1 VPAEELFSAPADLTL
16 ITDADELR
24 ELEARGVTEFE
35 RIDALTD
42 VDPETLAYAFRV
54 RDDVK
59 RLRAEI
65 RVRELRAQEEAQLQQ
80 NQVARQLADLR
91 ADFHGSTTEGELA
104 QQQSTM
110 DASAIAEAT
119 AQGVTAALA
128 TFMTDRRG
136 GSVRPDEIARRA
148 TASLS
153 ETRQHAPKP
162 KVPERLAVT
171 ASVDIPGVAHGDSVT
186 SLRSLTDVVQRK
198 AKSMPVTNDGTG
210 NMQLVA
216 TVRNE
221 FQHTIDKRTSLSE
234 VGELLRHITSSDR
247 KQQLLEQ
254 QQNSL
259 TAAGG
264 WCAPSEILYNFFDIS
279 CADGMIDLPTV
290 GITRGGIQFPVSPSL
305 ADTTISGAFGGFAVT
320 FDETSNPWLWTEAS
334 DIAAATGSPTKP
346 CVRVPCPT
354 FDEERLEC
362 YGICLTAGN
371 LTDDSYPEATQ
382 HMIQLLMNAHSHAM
396 NARLIALMVARSNV
410 AVTTGEFAGGG
421 TPATAKPAYQQF
433 LSGVDL
439 GATDYRARYGM
450 CLDDVLEVVAPY
462 WVRNAIRADLAWRN
476 GVDLLSVDDSMINQF
491 FTDRN
496 LRVQWVNDWQVR
508 GASQFGNAST
518 PMTAWPT
525 SAQVMIYAA
534 GTYVH
539 GQGMSLDLGVVR
551 DSVLNTTNDHT
562 AAWSEECHLIARVG
576 PESRLYT
583 ITFSVMGATTIA
595 NLTPGT
601 HIDPFPNL

>member
-1 VPAEELFSAPADLTL
+1 MPAEELFSAPADLTL
-16 ITDADELR
+16 ITNDDELR
-24 ELEARGVTEFE
+24 DLEARGVTEFD
-35 RIDALTD
+35 RIDALSD
-42 VDPETLAYAFRV
+42 VDAETLAYAMRV
-54 RDDVK
+54 KDDLN
-59 RLRAEI
+59 RIRAEL
-65 RVRELRAQEEAQLQQ
+65 RVRELRAQEQAALQQ
-80 NQVARQLADLR
+80 TQVARQLADLR
-91 ADFHGSTTEGELA
+91 ADVHG
-104 QQQSTM
+104 
-110 DASAIAEAT
+110 AT
-119 AQGVTAALA
+119 AQPPTQQAAPAVDVEAIAAAAARGATAGMVALIGE
-128 TFMTDRRG
+128 RRN
-136 GSVRPDEIARRA
+136 GSVRTDDIVRRA
-148 TASLS
+148 TASLA
-153 ETRQHAPKP
+153 ETSQHAPDSR
-162 KVPERLAVT
+162 VPEKRLAVT
-171 ASVDIPGVAHGDSVT
+171 ASVDIPGVAHGDGIT

-210 NMQLVA
+210 NHQLVA
-216 TVRNE
+216 TIRNE
-221 FQHTIDKRTSLSE
+221 FDHTIDKRTSLSE
-234 VGELLRHITSSDR
+234 VGELLRHMTSPD
-247 KQQLLEQ
+247 KQQ
-254 QQNSL
+254 SL
-259 TAAGG
+259 VAGGG
-264 WCAPSEILYNFFDIS
+264 WCAPSEIRYDFFDIS

-290 GITRGGIQFPVSPSL
+290 GITRGGIQFPVSPTL

-371 LTDDSYPEATQ
+371 LTDDAYPEATQ
-382 HMIQLLMNAHSHAM
+382 HMIQLLMNAHAHAM

-410 AVTTGEFAGGG
+410 AVSTGEFAGGG

-450 CLDDVLEVVAPY
+450 CIDDVLEVVAPY
-462 WVRNAIRADLAWRN
+462 WVRNAIRADLAWRT
-476 GVDLLSVDDSMINQF
+476 GVDLLSVPDSMINQF
-491 FTDRN
+491 FVDRN

-534 GTYVH
+534 GTFVH
-539 GQGMSLDLGVVR
+539 GQGLSLDLGVVR
-551 DSVLNTTNDHT
+551 DSVLNATNDFT

-583 ITFSVMGATTIA
+583 ITFSVMGATTVA